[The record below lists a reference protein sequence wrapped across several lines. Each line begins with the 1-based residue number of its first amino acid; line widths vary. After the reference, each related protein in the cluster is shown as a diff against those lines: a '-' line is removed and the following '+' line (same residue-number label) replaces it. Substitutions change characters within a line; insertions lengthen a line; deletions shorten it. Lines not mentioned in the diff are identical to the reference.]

1 MNLYLSQLKAAV
13 QAIGFLNDT
22 QFTWFG
28 TASEALNSTVR
39 RALTPE
45 TARSFLRY
53 QLRQTL
59 YNHFYTKGAPLPDSD
74 EAEWAREDPGF
85 VAELAAAN
93 QGKGSV
99 ETGWTARGLRAGR
112 VVVERQGLTLEVA
125 PEACVPPISEPLASA
140 VQISLR
146 VPSARPNLSPGYFLV
161 IGDAPIIQGDGLV
174 RLYWHL
180 TPGGAARWL
189 QSATAALNARSLP
202 FHLKV
207 LYSPQLFTRCDAGV
221 LYLPQSAFVAA
232 RRTLRD
238 IYAHVEAELR
248 SEVPAFTKSL
258 APGIGLAE
266 SPGGESFGLHRC
278 GLVADGLVR
287 SRTEIRADTADRLD
301 CVLACWSDAGLDI
314 ERPYLNPG
322 SHDAYQT
329 LRSPTQRNPTV
340 GSPTEREQA
349 IQPAGCLEV
358 AVEIGTHLARE
369 TIWHGD
375 RCTWLG
381 AEMLGP
387 GVTSYGTLC
396 PDVYSGTA
404 GLALF
409 LAALWQVAR
418 IEEVRLAAVGAIRQA
433 LAGVHG
439 LRETNLLGLY
449 TGALGVCWA
458 AVRAAISLEESG
470 LVDEAAIQLQ
480 VCRDHER
487 GIAEGEWDLLA
498 GQAGAILGLLWLRH
512 HLGDGSLLE
521 WAIRLGE
528 ALIAT
533 GKRDRAGSL
542 SWRGRHGRGLRA
554 LTGYSHGAAG
564 AGIALL
570 ELGAAVRDEAVKEA
584 GLAAFAY
591 ERRWYNAAQANWPD
605 FRRSGGGRNR
615 IAQQFSTAWCHGAPG
630 IALSRLRAMQL
641 APTPEIASELHAA
654 LGTTSQATAAMLN
667 ASGTSF
673 CLCHGLAGNA
683 DVLNLC
689 ANGAAPSLV
698 WRVAAHCRRTSGAER
713 APSPDAAPGLMLGR
727 SGIGLF
733 YLRLFDPSVPSVLL
747 PFP

>member
-1 MNLYLSQLKAAV
+1 LNLYLSQLKAAV
-13 QAIGFLNDT
+13 QAVGFLNDT

-28 TASEALNSTVR
+28 TASEALSSAVR

-45 TARSFLRY
+45 TTRSFLHY
-53 QLRQTL
+53 QLQQTL
-59 YNHFYTKGAPLPDSD
+59 YSQFYTKGAPLPHSDS
-74 EAEWAREDPGF
+74 AEWAREDPGF

-99 ETGWTARGLRAGR
+99 ETGWTARGVRAGR

-161 IGDAPIIQGDGLV
+161 IGDTPISRGDGLV

-180 TPGGAARWL
+180 KPGGAARWL
-189 QSATAALNARSLP
+189 QSATAALNARNLP

-207 LYSPQLFTRCDAGV
+207 LHSPQLFTRCDAGV
-221 LYLPQSAFVAA
+221 LYLPQSAFGAA
-232 RRTLRD
+232 QPALRH

-248 SEVPAFTKSL
+248 SEAPAFTKSL

-266 SPGGESFGLHRC
+266 SPAGESFGLNRC
-278 GLVADGLVR
+278 HLIADGLVR
-287 SRTEIRADTADRLD
+287 SRTEGRTDTAGRLD
-301 CVLACWSDAGLDI
+301 CVLTCWVDAGLDI

-322 SHDAYQT
+322 SQDVYDA
-329 LRSPTQRNPTV
+329 LRSPTRRNATV
-340 GSPTEREQA
+340 ASSTEREQA
-349 IQPAGCLEV
+349 IQPTACLNV
-358 AVEIGTHLARE
+358 AVEIGTRLARE

-396 PDVYSGTA
+396 PDVYSGIA
-404 GLALF
+404 GVGLF

-433 LAGVHG
+433 LAGVDG
-439 LRETNLLGLY
+439 LRETNVVGLY

-470 LVDEAAIQLQ
+470 LVDEATIELQL
-480 VCRDHER
+480 CRDCQRAKTED
-487 GIAEGEWDLLA
+487 EWDLLA
-498 GQAGAILGLLWLRH
+498 GNAGAILGALWLWH
-512 HLGDGSLLE
+512 HLGDDSLLE
-521 WAIRLGE
+521 WATRLGK
-528 ALIAT
+528 ALIAAGT
-533 GKRDRAGSL
+533 RDRTGSL
-542 SWRGRHGRGLRA
+542 SWRRRRGQGARA

-570 ELGAAVRDEAVKEA
+570 ELGAAVRNEGFQEA
-584 GLAAFAY
+584 GLAAIKY
-591 ERRWYNAAQANWPD
+591 ERRWYDAVQGNWPD
-605 FRRSGGGRNR
+605 FRRSDGRSQTAR
-615 IAQQFSTAWCHGAPG
+615 QFSTAWCHGAPG

-641 APTPEIASELHAA
+641 APSPEIASELHAA
-654 LGTTSQATAAMLN
+654 LETTTLATAAMLD
-667 ASGTSF
+667 ASGTTF

-683 DVLNLC
+683 EVLNLC
-689 ANGAAPSLV
+689 ANGAPPSLV
-698 WRVAAHCRRTSGAER
+698 WRVAARCRRISGAER
-713 APSPDAAPGLMLGR
+713 APSPDASPGLMLGR

-747 PFP
+747 PYP

>member
-1 MNLYLSQLKAAV
+1 MNLYLSQLNAAV

-28 TASEALNSTVR
+28 TASEGLSSTVR
-39 RALTPE
+39 RALAPE
-45 TARSFLRY
+45 TARSLLRH
-53 QLRQTL
+53 QLGQTL
-59 YNHFYTKGAPLPDSD
+59 YNQFYTKGAPLPHAD

-93 QGKGSV
+93 QGKGSA
-99 ETGWTARGLRAGR
+99 ETGWTARGFRVGR
-112 VVVERQGLTLEVA
+112 VVVERQGLTLEVT
-125 PEACVPPISEPLASA
+125 PEACVPPISEPQASA
-140 VQISLR
+140 VEISLR

-189 QSATAALNARSLP
+189 QSGTVALNARNLP

-207 LYSPQLFTRCDAGV
+207 LHSPQLFTRCDAGV
-221 LYLPQSAFVAA
+221 LYLPKSAFLAA
-232 RRTLRD
+232 RPALRD
-238 IYAHVEAELR
+238 IYAHIEAELR
-248 SEVPAFTKSL
+248 SEVPTFTKSL

-278 GLVADGLVR
+278 HLIADGLIR
-287 SRTEIRADTADRLD
+287 SRTEGRADTAGRLD
-301 CVLACWSDAGLDI
+301 CVLTCWADAGLDI

-322 SHDAYQT
+322 SQDNYEP
-329 LRSPTQRNPTV
+329 LRLPTRRNATV
-340 GSPTEREQA
+340 ASSTECGQA

-358 AVEIGTHLARE
+358 AAEIGTRLARE
-369 TIWHGD
+369 AIWHGD

-381 AEMLGP
+381 AEVLAQ
-387 GVTSYGTLC
+387 GVTCYGTLGS
-396 PDVYSGTA
+396 DVYSGIA
-404 GLALF
+404 GVGLF
-409 LAALWQVAR
+409 LAALWQTAR

-433 LAGVHG
+433 LAGVHR
-439 LRETNLLGLY
+439 LRETNPLGLY

-458 AVRAAISLEESG
+458 AVRAAISLEEAG
-470 LVDEAAIQLQ
+470 LVDEAAIQLRL
-480 VCRDHER
+480 CRDHER
-487 GIAEGEWDLLA
+487 GNAEGDWDLLS
-498 GQAGAILGLLWLRH
+498 GQAGAILGVLWLRQR
-512 HLGDGSLLE
+512 LADDSLLE

-528 ALIAT
+528 ALIAA
-533 GKRDRAGSL
+533 GKRDRTGSL
-542 SWRGRHGRGLRA
+542 SWRGRQGRRLRA
-554 LTGYSHGAAG
+554 LTGYSHGVAG

-570 ELGAAVRDEAVKEA
+570 ELGAVARDETFNEA

-615 IAQQFSTAWCHGAPG
+615 IAQHFSTAWCHGAPG

-698 WRVAAHCRRTSGAER
+698 WRVAAHCRRISGAER
-713 APSPDAAPGLMLGR
+713 APSPDAQPGLMLGR

-733 YLRLFDPSVPSVLL
+733 YLRLFDPSVASVLL